1 MTIFTNREARFIIVP
16 ALEELGE
23 LPLPIKGALR
33 VRKIKR
39 AFAENTRDVEE
50 TRLESLKKYSEL
62 NSEGEIAWLEIKDDG
77 GKIVGKESVY
87 LKAEDGIDTV
97 AREAFGKEFQELME
111 ETFEINEGLKLQLR
125 HFPRDEPT
133 TGKNIVTA
141 NLLFRLGDLIE
152 DPDKKEKGP

>member
-1 MTIFTNREARFIIVP
+1 MTTFTNREARFTIVP

-39 AFAENTRDVEE
+39 AFAENARDVEE
-50 TRLESLKKYSEL
+50 TRLESVKKYSEL
-62 NSEGEIAWLEIKDDG
+62 NSRGEIAWLEVKDDEG
-77 GKIVGKESVY
+77 EIVVKSVY
-87 LKAEDGIDTV
+87 LKAEDGTDTV

-111 ETFEINEGLKLQLR
+111 ETFEIDEGLKLQLR

-133 TGKNIVTA
+133 MGKNIVTA